1 LFNMIITNEEFRKYE
16 AVRVSGVCNMF
27 NTSYVQQESGLTKEK
42 ILEIMENYNKYR
54 NQFISKQ
61 MQQMEKGLSK

>member
-1 LFNMIITNEEFRKYE
+1 MITKEDFKKYE

-27 NTSYVQQESGLTKEK
+27 NIDYVKQESGLTRGK
-42 ILEIMENYNKYR
+42 ILEIMKNYNKYL

-61 MQQMEKGLSK
+61 MQEMEKKLLK

>member
-1 LFNMIITNEEFRKYE
+1 MITNEDFRKYE

-27 NTSYVQQESGLTKEK
+27 HIKYVQKESGLTKEK
-42 ILEIMENYNKYR
+42 ILDIMKNYNKYL

-61 MQQMEKGLSK
+61 MQEMQKGLSK